1 MVYLKNKPSK
11 SDKVQ
16 LDHLWTT
23 EKRQTEVTE
32 VMFTKKKSNL
42 YRLSAKFKKKTLLG
56 EFKEVTAFTFLRNIS
71 KKTL

>member
-23 EKRQTEVTE
+23 EKRQTEVIE
-32 VMFTKKKSNL
+32 VMFTKKKCNL
-42 YRLSAKFKKKTLLG
+42 YRLSAKLKKN
-56 EFKEVTAFTFLRNIS
+56 TFGGI
-71 KKTL
+71 